1 VEKGVYRNAK
11 TLDDFMCKLSP
22 LDLNNIELY
31 KKKQVRAF
39 DKKRL
44 IEKNKL
50 GMN

>member
-1 VEKGVYRNAK
+1 MA
-11 TLDDFMCKLSP
+11 KLSA
-22 LDLNNIELY
+22 LDLNNIDLY

-50 GMN
+50 GMNQEFAALKNRVSA